1 MTDRYCLQYGRLREA
16 LAEDAAGREPAA
28 IFHLTADGAL
38 REVSEIPPL
47 KEGEGFMMYGGD
59 FYVEPLEIQIEFLK
73 ADSAQ
78 KWLEALILR
87 HTDRVR
93 QIEED
98 LWVLA
103 EIEEVNR

>member
-1 MTDRYCLQYGRLREA
+1 MTDRYCFKDGRLQDAYE
-16 LAEDAAGREPAA
+16 EDTAGQEPAT

-38 REVSEIPPL
+38 REVSEKPPL
-47 KEGEGFMMYGGD
+47 KEGEGFVMYTGN
-59 FYVEPLEIQIEFLK
+59 FYIEALEIQVEFLK
-73 ADSAQ
+73 ANDAQ

-93 QIEED
+93 QIEEN

-103 EIEEVNR
+103 EIEGVNV